1 MPSFGYLASA
11 KQKKDKMNPEKKKKI
26 LRIATIVLLFLN
38 AIAVIATCAAVW
50 NSKQGAFPSIC
61 AIVVFAVNAWGIYR
75 NARNLKWTDGE

>member
-1 MPSFGYLASA
+1 
-11 KQKKDKMNPEKKKKI
+11 MNPEKKKSAI
-26 LRIATIVLLFLN
+26 RIVSIVLMFLY

-61 AIVVFAVNAWGIYR
+61 AIVVFAVNAWCIYR